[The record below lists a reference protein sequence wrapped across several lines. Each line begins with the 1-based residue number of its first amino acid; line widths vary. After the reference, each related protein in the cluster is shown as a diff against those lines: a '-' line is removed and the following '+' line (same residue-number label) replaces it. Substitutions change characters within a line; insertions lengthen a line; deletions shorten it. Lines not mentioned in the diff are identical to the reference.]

1 MLSAV
6 WEPKRTTIFT
16 VAEHVVERGEGCK
29 EVNLLG
35 IGLEII
41 VGGGGVMSQVNPPR
55 AGDGASSHEG
65 QRFSAGDDSGVG
77 SLDNAMSPQ
86 HVSANTP
93 LLANPHVDSLGSGG

>member
-1 MLSAV
+1 MQGGQPSRH
-6 WEPKRTTIFT
+6 WTGD
-16 VAEHVVERGEGCK
+16 HCW
-29 EVNLLG
+29 
-35 IGLEII
+35 
-41 VGGGGVMSQVNPPR
+41 GGGVMSQVNPPR